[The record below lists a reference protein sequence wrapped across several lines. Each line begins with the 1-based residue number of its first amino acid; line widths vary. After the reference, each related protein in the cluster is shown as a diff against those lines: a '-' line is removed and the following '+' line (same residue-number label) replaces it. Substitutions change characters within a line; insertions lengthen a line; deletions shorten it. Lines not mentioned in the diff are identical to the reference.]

1 MTAGWRLDISVT
13 VNDVSAAE
21 RLKNVAPGA
30 SPGYAWRETLSPEG
44 AKDVRRVFRPSG
56 AGFNTN
62 TNPGLRPGLR
72 SCAAPRRF
80 GGPRSASATARSLK
94 KIDRRY
100 SVTILVK

>member
-1 MTAGWRLDISVT
+1 MFP
-13 VNDVSAAE
+13 AAE

-30 SPGYAWRETLSPEG
+30 SPGYAWSETLSPEG

-72 SCAAPRRF
+72 SCAAPRR
-80 GGPRSASATARSLK
+80 GAV
-94 KIDRRY
+94 IDRRY
-100 SVTILVK
+100 SKSSITRNNSVRGSEAVAV